1 MTTETPNTPAST
13 TATRGAQAPEVFPAG
28 FRSLSGGLGALRIK
42 STQHL
47 FFAIIALITLWRI
60 IQLVNA
66 PHTLFF
72 DEAQY
77 WSWALDPD
85 FGYFSKPPMVAWVIG
100 LTTSVFGH
108 EEWAVRLGSP
118 LIHSGTALI
127 VWAIARRLFDK
138 ETAFWSGLSYVML
151 PGVAFSAGIV
161 STDVQL
167 LFFWAG
173 AIYCFVRLLDTDA
186 SPKWWIALGV
196 MLGLGLLSKYTMVL
210 FIGCAGLYILLHK
223 ERWHWLRSPWLYAT
237 LALAFLIYLPNL
249 LWNASNDF
257 ISFQHTAAN
266 ANLGG
271 PLINPNKFAEFFG
284 SQFGVF
290 GPFMMIGLIWMLVR
304 WRTTFANPNL
314 RLLLLLSLP
323 VLAMMLGQSLLSRAH
338 PNWAAVTYV
347 GASIGVVA
355 WARLNGRMIL
365 IYASLILHLVA
376 STFMYNYDAILS
388 LTGTQVS
395 SKLDPFKRVRGWDIL
410 GEKIIE
416 HLNAHPGY
424 GLITDSRKSIAEMKY
439 YGGQVG
445 REAIKWNPRQKVGDH
460 YDLVTTLN
468 GKEGESFLFLTHG
481 HIEAGLLPYFEKV
494 TLLEDIVVP
503 TAPDYALRFS
513 LYRVDAFQGYDRS
526 PY

>member
-1 MTTETPNTPAST
+1 MTTDTPETPASAAASQSSST
-13 TATRGAQAPEVFPAG
+13 PDTLPAG
-28 FRSLSGGLGALRIK
+28 FRSLTGGLRALRIT
-42 STQHL
+42 STQRL
-47 FFAIIALITLWRI
+47 FLVTLGLITLWRV
-60 IQLVNA
+60 IQLVA
-66 PHTLFF
+66 SPHTLFF

-85 FGYFSKPPMVAWVIG
+85 FGYFSKPPMVAWVIW
-100 LTTSVFGH
+100 LTTSLFGH

-118 LIHSGTALI
+118 LIHSGTALF
-127 VWAIARRLFDK
+127 VWAIARRLFDD
-138 ETAFWSGLSYVML
+138 ETAFWSGLSYVLL

-167 LFFWAG
+167 LFFWSG
-173 AIYCFVRLLDTDA
+173 ALYCFVRLLETNA

-210 FIGCAGLYILLHK
+210 FVGCAGLYILAHK

-257 ISFQHTAAN
+257 ISFQHTADN

-271 PLINPNKFAEFFG
+271 KLFNLDKFAEFFG

-304 WRTTFANPNL
+304 WRTTFAHPNL

-323 VLAMMLGQSLLSRAH
+323 VLAMMMAQGLLSRAH

-347 GASIGVVA
+347 GASIAVVA
-355 WARLNGRMIL
+355 WAQINGRMIL
-365 IYASLILHLVA
+365 IYASLLLHLAA
-376 STFMYNYDAILS
+376 SAFIYNYDAVLG

-395 SKLDPFKRVRGWDIL
+395 SKIDPFKRVRGWDVL
-410 GEKIIE
+410 GEKIIAQ
-416 HLNAHPGY
+416 LNEHPGY
-424 GLITDSRKSIAEMKY
+424 GLITNSRKTIAEMKY
-439 YGGQVG
+439 YGGPIG
-445 REAIKWNPRQKVGDH
+445 REGIKWNPRQKVGDH

-468 GKEGESFLFLTHG
+468 DKEGENFLFLANG
-481 HIEAGLLPYFEKV
+481 PIEKRLKRYFETV
-494 TLLEDIVVP
+494 TLLEDIVIP
-503 TAPDYALRFS
+503 TTPDYALRYT
-513 LYRVDAFQGYDRS
+513 LYRVEGFQGYDR
-526 PY
+526 PPQ

>member
-1 MTTETPNTPAST
+1 MTTDTPNTPENLPSGFKALAGLFSALQIQST
-13 TATRGAQAPEVFPAG
+13 KQ
-28 FRSLSGGLGALRIK
+28 
-42 STQHL
+42 L
-47 FFAIIALITLWRI
+47 FFVMLGLITLWRV
-60 IQLVNA
+60 IQLVTA

-85 FGYFSKPPMVAWVIG
+85 FGYFSKPPMVAWVIW

-118 LIHSGTALI
+118 LIHSGTALF
-127 VWAIARRLFDK
+127 VWAIARRLFND
-138 ETAFWSGLSYVML
+138 EAAFWSGLTYVML

-173 AIYCFVRLLDTDA
+173 AIYCFVRLLENDA
-186 SPKWWIALGV
+186 SPKWWLSLGV

-210 FIGCAGLYILLHK
+210 FIGCAGLYVLLHK
-223 ERWHWLRSPWLYAT
+223 DRWHWARSPWLYAT
-237 LALAFLIYLPNL
+237 LVLAFLIYLPNL

-266 ANLGG
+266 ANLDGK
-271 PLINPNKFAEFFG
+271 LINPNKFAEFFG

-304 WRTTFANPNL
+304 WRTAFTHPNL
-314 RLLLLLSLP
+314 RLLLILSLP
-323 VLAMMLGQSLLSRAH
+323 VLAMMLTQSLLSRAH

-347 GASIGVVA
+347 GASIAVVA
-355 WARLNGRMIL
+355 WAQINGRMIL

-376 STFMYNYDAILS
+376 SAFVYNYDAILN

-395 SKLDPFKRVRGWDIL
+395 AKLDPFKRVRGWDLL
-410 GEKIIE
+410 GEKIVDT
-416 HLNAHPGY
+416 LQDHPGY

-439 YGGQVG
+439 YGGPIG
-445 REAIKWNPRQKVGDH
+445 REAIKWNPRQRVTDH
-460 YDLVTTLN
+460 YDLVTTLDD
-468 GKEGESFLFLTHG
+468 KIGESFLFLTHG
-481 HIEAGLLPYFEKV
+481 HIEAQLLPYFEKV

-503 TAPDYALRFS
+503 TTPDYALRFS
-513 LYRVDAFQGYDRS
+513 LYRVEAFQGYDRS

>member
-1 MTTETPNTPAST
+1 MTSDTPNSQASTPASQSPR
-13 TATRGAQAPEVFPAG
+13 ALDRLPAG
-28 FRSLSGGLGALRIK
+28 FRSLTGLLGAVGIT
-42 STQHL
+42 STHRL
-47 FFAIIALITLWRI
+47 FFCVLGLITLWRVV
-60 IQLVNA
+60 QLMTA

-85 FGYFSKPPMVAWVIG
+85 FGYFSKPPMVAWVIW
-100 LTTSVFGH
+100 LTTSVFDH
-108 EEWAVRLGSP
+108 DEWAVRLGSP
-118 LIHSGTALI
+118 LIHSGTAI
-127 VWAIARRLFDK
+127 FVWAIARRLFND
-138 ETAFWSGLSYVML
+138 EAAFWSGLSYVLL

-173 AIYCFVRLLDTDA
+173 AIYCFVRLIEGGA
-186 SPKWWIALGV
+186 PAKWWLALGL

-210 FIGCAGLYILLHK
+210 FVGCAGLYILLHK
-223 ERWHWLRSPWLYAT
+223 DQWHWLRSPWLYVS

-257 ISFQHTAAN
+257 ISFQHTAEN

-271 PLINPNKFAEFFG
+271 QLINPDKFAEFFG

-290 GPFMMIGLIWMLVR
+290 GPFMMIGLMWMLVR
-304 WRTTFANPNL
+304 WRTTFAHPNL
-314 RLLLLLSLP
+314 RVLLILSLP

-347 GASIGVVA
+347 GASIAVVA
-355 WARLNGRMIL
+355 WAHLNGRMIL

-376 STFMYNYDAILS
+376 SIFVYNYDAILN

-410 GEKIIE
+410 GDKIVAK
-416 HLNAHPGY
+416 LNEHPGY
-424 GLITDSRKSIAEMKY
+424 GLITNSRKSIAEMKY
-439 YGGQVG
+439 YGGPVG
-445 REAIKWNPRQKVGDH
+445 REAIKWNPRQIVGDH

-468 GKEGESFLFLTHG
+468 DKIGDDFLFLAHG
-481 HIEAGLLPYFEKV
+481 HIDAHLQMYFEGV
-494 TLLEDIVVP
+494 TLLEDIVVQ

-513 LYRVDAFQGYDRS
+513 LYRVEGFQGYDR
-526 PY
+526 PEE